1 MFLNYNYFL
10 HGLSFL
16 NHLLIEIALDGTYF
30 YSEPSRYIFP
40 GAEVYKDSNDSKD
53 CNNSSDD
60 DSGNVQKEF
69 MIFPINNIASFQKL
83 VEMHLSKCI
92 LLL

>member
-1 MFLNYNYFL
+1 MFLNYNSIWNCYSL
-10 HGLSFL
+10 GWLWLSFL
-16 NHLLIEIALDGTYF
+16 NHLIIEIALDGTYF

-60 DSGNVQKEF
+60 DSGKVHKEF
-69 MIFPINNIASFQKL
+69 TTFPSN
-83 VEMHLSKCI
+83 M
-92 LLL
+92 

>member
-1 MFLNYNYFL
+1 MFSNYNYIL
-10 HGLSFL
+10 HGLEWLWLSFL
-16 NHLLIEIALDGTYF
+16 NHLIILNALDGTYF

-60 DSGNVQKEF
+60 DSGKAHKEF
-69 MIFPINNIASFQKL
+69 TTFPSNVYFKHRL
-83 VEMHLSKCI
+83 ECI
-92 LLL
+92 